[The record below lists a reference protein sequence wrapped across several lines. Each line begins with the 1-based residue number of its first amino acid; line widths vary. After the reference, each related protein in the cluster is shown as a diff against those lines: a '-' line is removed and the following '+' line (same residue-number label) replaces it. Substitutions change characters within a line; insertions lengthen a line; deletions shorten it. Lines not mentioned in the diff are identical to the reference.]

1 MPDHVHAVLSFA
13 RDKSMSEVNRDR
25 KRFHKRTNH
34 VMWQEGYFDH
44 RLRLDERGMQFSAK
58 LHYIRHNPVVAGLC
72 ARAKTGLGLSIHT
85 GSKVDR
91 LVPKT
96 MGFDSPKA
104 QKSGRMNSRCNN
116 AFEDNAFHLEA
127 SRWAQIY
134 GDRAAFLSQRVED
147 NAFHLWRPNAFEQF
161 PTFTVEICLGILKLR
176 FRALTPCPDRHA

>member
-13 RDKSMSEVNRDR
+13 RDKSMSEVIRDW

-58 LHYIRHNPVVAGLC
+58 LHILGTIRWWLVYV
-72 ARAKTGLGLSIHT
+72 REQKTGLGLSIHT

-104 QKSGRMNSRCNN
+104 QKSGR
-116 AFEDNAFHLEA
+116 L
-127 SRWAQIY
+127 
-134 GDRAAFLSQRVED
+134 
-147 NAFHLWRPNAFEQF
+147 P
-161 PTFTVEICLGILKLR
+161 
-176 FRALTPCPDRHA
+176 